1 VGGQGLFST
10 MANTKQCLDSRTYAQ
25 KSCCAA
31 AMPRPQAMLRYQ
43 SNSACKCLI
52 YIETLNCFFSGQFK
66 KSLDLQ
72 GFAAF
77 GGKLSTK
84 LSTENLE
91 ICKVAPNQGL
101 SALSGCIP
109 QELNT
114 FSYSE

>member
-1 VGGQGLFST
+1 MASTKPGLG
-10 MANTKQCLDSRTYAQ
+10 CWTYAQ

-31 AMPRPQAMLRYQ
+31 AMRGPCPISRYQ
-43 SNSACKCLI
+43 SNSARKSLI
-52 YIETLNCFFSGQFK
+52 YIKTLNCFFSGQFK

-72 GFAAF
+72 GFATFAD
-77 GGKLSTK
+77 KLSTK

-91 ICKVAPNQGL
+91 ICKVARNQGL

-109 QELNT
+109 QEVNT

>member
-1 VGGQGLFST
+1 MAST
-10 MANTKQCLDSRTYAQ
+10 KPGPAGWTYAQ

-31 AMPRPQAMLRYQ
+31 AMRAPWSTSRYQ
-43 SNSACKCLI
+43 SNSARKLLI
-52 YIETLNCFFSGQFK
+52 YIETLNCFFCGQFK

-72 GFAAF
+72 GFARFAD
-77 GGKLSTK
+77 KLSTK

-101 SALSGCIP
+101 SALSGCIS

>member
-1 VGGQGLFST
+1 
-10 MANTKQCLDSRTYAQ
+10 MASTKQALDSWTYAQ

-31 AMPRPQAMLRYQ
+31 AMARADFTSRYQ
-43 SNSACKCLI
+43 SNSVAKSLI
-52 YIETLNCFFSGQFK
+52 YIETSNCFFYGQFK

-72 GFAAF
+72 GFARFAD
-77 GGKLSTK
+77 KLSTK

-91 ICKVAPNQGL
+91 ICKVAPNQRL
-101 SALSGCIP
+101 SALSGCIS

>member
-1 VGGQGLFST
+1 MAST
-10 MANTKQCLDSRTYAQ
+10 KPGIGRWTYAQ

-31 AMPRPQAMLRYQ
+31 AMRGSRLISRYQ
-43 SNSACKCLI
+43 SNSARKSLI

-66 KSLDLQ
+66 QALDLQ
-72 GFAAF
+72 GFATR

-91 ICKVAPNQGL
+91 ICKAVANQGL
-101 SALSGCIP
+101 SALSGCTSP
-109 QELNT
+109 EVNT